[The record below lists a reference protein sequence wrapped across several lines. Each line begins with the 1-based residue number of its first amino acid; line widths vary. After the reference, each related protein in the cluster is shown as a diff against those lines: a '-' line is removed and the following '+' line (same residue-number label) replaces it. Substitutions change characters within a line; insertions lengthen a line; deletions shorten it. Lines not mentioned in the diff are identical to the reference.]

1 MSTVDKAIET
11 VTTHVNNLA
20 VAADPYIPQT
30 AKDAA
35 AQLASTVTSHGET
48 AVAYATS
55 VKDTLVAKAGELQ
68 TQARDLTAQ
77 VLFFSNTTLLSILIL
92 DDVLNVQASA
102 EATKYTSWAYTSAT
116 TTITAYTPG
125 PVLTFVNDT
134 VARVEAAAHDPSA
147 AIKEYVPAYVI
158 HTSERTL
165 EIVTEGFEQTVDK
178 VNQTTGF
185 IVSRVNG
192 SVEYVK
198 AIPQVHSVIDQLN
211 AITKPVIEKIKAGA
225 HISAKEAEAETAAAA
240 P

>member
-1 MSTVDKAIET
+1 MSSVDKAIET

-35 AQLASTVTSHGET
+35 AQLASKVTTHGET

-55 VKDTLVAKAGELQ
+55 VKDSLVAKAGELQ
-68 TQARDLTAQ
+68 TQARDLTA
-77 VLFFSNTTLLSILIL
+77 
-92 DDVLNVQASA
+92 QASA

-134 VARVEAAAHDPSA
+134 VAKVEAATHDPST
-147 AIKEYVPAYVI
+147 AIKDYVPAYVI

-178 VNQTTGF
+178 VNQTTGL
-185 IVSRVNG
+185 IVSKVNG

-225 HISAKEAEAETAAAA
+225 HISAKEAEAETVAAASA
-240 P
+240 TP